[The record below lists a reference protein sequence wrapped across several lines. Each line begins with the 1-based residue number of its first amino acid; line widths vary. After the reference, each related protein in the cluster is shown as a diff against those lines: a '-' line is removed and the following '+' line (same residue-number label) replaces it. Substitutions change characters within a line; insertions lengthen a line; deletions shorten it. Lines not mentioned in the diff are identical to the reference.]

1 MAILSNQLEK
11 KNMRMQ
17 IRNLIYSRS
26 LAFRKVD
33 TIPQGVR
40 PRQLGPGYS
49 GKHLKLR
56 YKETACINEIR
67 EFLQGKVI
75 WITGSSSGIGEY
87 LSYELA
93 HHGCKLIL
101 SGTSEERLNS
111 VKLKCIEI
119 GLTEDDIYVL
129 PFKLTDFEIHGDCV
143 KKVLQKFRRL
153 DILINNA
160 GRSQRATFE
169 EIDINVDKEIFD
181 INVFGTLNLT
191 RKILPHFIANG
202 RGHFVVTSSCVGK
215 MGAAFSASYTGS
227 KHALHERS
235 YRRISPINDTGPP
248 GYRGPNVCNCSPTNR
263 APIPKKRPRTSYAS
277 GSTSVNC
284 ALQFF
289 SPIELTHLE

>member
-1 MAILSNQLEK
+1 MTSHW
-11 KNMRMQ
+11 Q
-17 IRNLIYSRS
+17 I
-26 LAFRKVD
+26 F
-33 TIPQGVR
+33 
-40 PRQLGPGYS
+40 
-49 GKHLKLR
+49 
-56 YKETACINEIR
+56 EI

-87 LSYELA
+87 LAYELA

-101 SGTSEERLNS
+101 SGTSVERLNF

-129 PFKLTDFEIHGDCV
+129 PFKLTDFEIHEDCV
-143 KKVLQKFRRL
+143 KKVLQKFHRL

-191 RKILPHFIANG
+191 RKILPHFVENG

-227 KHALHERS
+227 KHALHGYFETLRTEMS
-235 YRRISPINDTGPP
+235 GKNIDVTMLCPGPVFSNNLEHAFTGTP
-248 GYRGPNVCNCSPTNR
+248 GKKFGQIQNRKDRKMQTDRCARLMSVAIAHKLDEAWIAPQPNL
-263 APIPKKRPRTSYAS
+263 I
-277 GSTSVNC
+277 
-284 ALQFF
+284 FF
-289 SPIELTHLE
+289 Y